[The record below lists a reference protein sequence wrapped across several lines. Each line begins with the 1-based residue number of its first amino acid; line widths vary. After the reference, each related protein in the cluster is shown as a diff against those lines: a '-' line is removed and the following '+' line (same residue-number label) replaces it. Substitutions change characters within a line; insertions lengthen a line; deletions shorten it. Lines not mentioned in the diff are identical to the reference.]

1 MRRASEVIW
10 HELQSELQMT
20 ATCAGLEGSRKSQD
34 VNQGWLL
41 PVPGLGPLSERMQ
54 PCLSLVRSQKK
65 TGEAGCVPVPGRSR
79 RKSVKEGG
87 RNWKE
92 TKNTVVTPGP
102 GAALRQGSDGWC
114 VCSRCWALRPG
125 CQLWKSN
132 TVAGKGRTPRTQ
144 RKMELQEGR
153 SPGSH
158 IAGWRRT
165 NKKHPHWTTLPWL
178 LLEDFIFQTAT
189 DCRRMT
195 L

>member
-79 RKSVKEGG
+79 RKSVKE
-87 RNWKE
+87 
-92 TKNTVVTPGP
+92 
-102 GAALRQGSDGWC
+102 
-114 VCSRCWALRPG
+114 
-125 CQLWKSN
+125 
-132 TVAGKGRTPRTQ
+132 VAGKGRTPRTQ